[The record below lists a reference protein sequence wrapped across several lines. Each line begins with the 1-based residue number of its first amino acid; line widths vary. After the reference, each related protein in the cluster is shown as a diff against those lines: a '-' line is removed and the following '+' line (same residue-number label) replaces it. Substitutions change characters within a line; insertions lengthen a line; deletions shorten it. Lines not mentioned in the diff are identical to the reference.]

1 MITALVPFKP
11 LSEAKSRL
19 ANILS
24 PADRRTLA
32 LAMLDDVLTA
42 LSRSSSI
49 DHVIVTASDHA
60 AQALVM
66 SRGLEFMPD
75 TAGTL
80 NGALQAAITTIDPA
94 SMLMVVHADLPLL
107 EEDDID
113 EFITLMPSDGLVL
126 AASNDDGTTAAM
138 CAVPQRMQWSFGE
151 HSLQRHIAAARARN
165 IPVVSVREGPITFD
179 IDRPVDLYRL
189 LNNPGGRQTGRL
201 LARMNIKPQNEIPSS
216 SSSS

>member
-80 NGALQAAITTIDPA
+80 NGALQAAITTIDPT